1 MNWLVPPHKR
11 PLPGKR
17 WLSIIL
23 RSLHLVGIAGLA
35 GAYLYSLPEAVWEP
49 YLLLGVGSGFLLL
62 ARELYVDG
70 IWLLQLR
77 GQLVL
82 FKLLLLG
89 FGLFWFDQSEA
100 WIYIVVILIS
110 GVISHAPGKVRYYSL
125 WHRRVLTREAYFG
138 RGKGQVKDCG
148 ES

>member
-35 GAYLYSLPEAVWEP
+35 GAYLYSLPEAVWGP

-77 GQLVL
+77 GQLVQPDAVYRFTLDPGCNTVPGYAPSRVTAGKYCNALKRVKAVDDSL
-82 FKLLLLG
+82 FYTGMYLSCKRMDAQEQG
-89 FGLFWFDQSEA
+89 FNLF
-100 WIYIVVILIS
+100 
-110 GVISHAPGKVRYYSL
+110 
-125 WHRRVLTREAYFG
+125 
-138 RGKGQVKDCG
+138 
-148 ES
+148 